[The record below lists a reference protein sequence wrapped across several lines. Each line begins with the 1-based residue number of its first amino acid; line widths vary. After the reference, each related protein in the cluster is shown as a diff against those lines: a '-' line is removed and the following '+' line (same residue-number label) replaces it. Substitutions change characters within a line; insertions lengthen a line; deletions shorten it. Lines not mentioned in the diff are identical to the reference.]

1 MNRIIENLNPPILLN
16 CWKHHAGFIRS
27 QIHSLA
33 IQKEKAFE
41 DLNKHLLQVGDSL
54 MDLYLGSLTPQEIA
68 DYISEGLKEKE
79 ISDSLSYQNWLYKE
93 GNEYRITSL
102 PDKSKWTLRYGKD
115 ENYYIHIHP
124 ARYSPK
130 TIRVRSLSL
139 KTAIAVL
146 LSAEVYGRSP
156 LDVNVINKI
165 RVNMLNASPIK
176 KISSENGLGRLILI
190 LKQEK

>member
-1 MNRIIENLNPPILLN
+1 MENLPPILLN

-33 IQKEKAFE
+33 AQKEKAF
-41 DLNKHLLQVGDSL
+41 DNLPDNLLLIGDSL
-54 MDLYLGSLTPQEIA
+54 MDLYLGSLKPQDIA
-68 DYISEGLKEKE
+68 NYITDELKRKE
-79 ISDSLSYQNWLYKE
+79 ISDNLSYKNWLFKG

-115 ENYYIHIHP
+115 ENYYVHIHP

-146 LSAEVYGRSP
+146 LSTEVYGGSP
-156 LDVNVINKI
+156 FEVTVINKI
-165 RVNMLNASPIK
+165 RINLLKASPIGK
-176 KISSENGLGRLILI
+176 VSSGNGLGKLILI
-190 LKQEK
+190 LKQEDYI